1 MNRESSLFRWNYE
14 SVRWLLISMYEMC
27 CLFTSWISLPL
38 FDIATRCC
46 NVMLL
51 VISSVFLT
59 THTKN
64 FPEKYLHG
72 EVSYPVPNLV

>member
-64 FPEKYLHG
+64 FPEKYMVKFLIQYQTW
-72 EVSYPVPNLV
+72 SK